1 MKSFMDFNAIIFI
14 GPQGSGKG
22 TQAKLFAEKLG
33 FFYLGTGAML
43 REIATHD
50 DELGKKVAETI
61 DRGALLDDATIFEV
75 VRKAVAAVPQNKG
88 IVLDGIPRRLAQA
101 EYLMN
106 FLKTAERNRVATVYL
121 SLPHDESV
129 NRLVKRAAIEG
140 RNDDTRDR
148 IEFRLE
154 QYEHETVPV
163 LDYLKKATQFFAID
177 GTPPQG
183 GVTQEIAKALDV
195 SLAQ

>member
-1 MKSFMDFNAIIFI
+1 MDFNAIIFI

-61 DRGALLDDATIFEV
+61 NQGILLDDVTIFKV
-75 VRKAVAAVPQNKG
+75 VEEAVATVPQDKG
-88 IVLDGIPRRLAQA
+88 IVFDGIPRRPVQA
-101 EYLMN
+101 EYLIN
-106 FLKTAERNRVATVYL
+106 FLKTAHRDRLATVYL

-140 RNDDTRDR
+140 RKDDTREH
-148 IEFRLE
+148 IVFRLE
-154 QYEHETVPV
+154 QYEKETVPV
-163 LDYLKKATQFFAID
+163 LDYLKKTTQFFEID
-177 GTPPQG
+177 GTPPPG

-195 SLAQ
+195 PMS